1 MYDSSVLEN
10 VTAGSK
16 LDVIAPQNGSV
27 KREQRYDGWRSY
39 RRDSPTVS
47 TLFIFIYTGLRFHAS
62 PLSLSLSTFFFYSLS
77 IYPAVYEAYKEY
89 DTKSFHRFDPCFCR
103 IGVMNRVKFS
113 QRCPVVTVSVG

>member
-62 PLSLSLSTFFFYSLS
+62 PLSLSLPSFFTLFQS
-77 IYPAVYEAYKEY
+77 ILLYMKR
-89 DTKSFHRFDPCFCR
+89 TKSMIRNLFIASIPAF
-103 IGVMNRVKFS
+103 
-113 QRCPVVTVSVG
+113 VGSA